1 MTTPAGWYDDGSGRQ
16 RYWDGA
22 RWTEHFAA
30 AAPPPPAP
38 AAPPS
43 PTAPQPGAEAF
54 AAAPFQDPAAPFQ
67 DPATPIPGPAAPA
80 PRKKSRVG
88 LYIGLGIG
96 ALLILMIGAVVA
108 VAMGMKNLLGGPTD
122 AFNELA
128 DAWQAK
134 DCAAEYA
141 VSIDSSTATTVDDF
155 CSSADYSWVD
165 GYQDWDI
172 SVTGVEREK
181 DHATVTTREKFT
193 DPDTGEPQN
202 ETWNY
207 AFDKVDGKWLFSQ
220 AEQVSE

>member
-22 RWTEHFAA
+22 GWTEHFAP
-30 AAPPPPAP
+30 AAPSPPAP
-38 AAPPS
+38 AAPSS

-54 AAAPFQDPAAPFQ
+54 AAAPFQDPAAS
-67 DPATPIPGPAAPA
+67 A

-96 ALLILMIGAVVA
+96 ALLILIIGAVVA
-108 VAMGMKNLLGGPTD
+108 VVMGMKNLLGGPTD

-134 DCAAEYA
+134 DCSSEYA
-141 VSIDSSTATTVDDF
+141 VSIDSSTTTTVDDF
-155 CSSADYSWVD
+155 CSLADYSWVD
-165 GYQDWDI
+165 TYQDWDV
-172 SVTGVEREK
+172 SVTGVEREN

-193 DPDTGEPQN
+193 DPDTGERQT

-207 AFDKVDGKWLFSQ
+207 GFDKVDGKWLFSQ
-220 AEQVSE
+220 AEQVDE

>member
-22 RWTEHFAA
+22 QWTEHFAPVI
-30 AAPPPPAP
+30 PPPAAP

-43 PTAPQPGAEAF
+43 PTAPQPGAEVF
-54 AAAPFQDPAAPFQ
+54 AAAPSHDPAAL
-67 DPATPIPGPAAPA
+67 A

-96 ALLILMIGAVVA
+96 ALLILIIGAVVA
-108 VAMGMKNLLGGPTD
+108 VVLGMKNLLGGPTD

-141 VSIDSSTATTVDDF
+141 VSIDSSTTTTVDDF
-155 CSSADYSWVD
+155 CSVADYSWVD
-165 GYQDWDI
+165 TYQDWDI
-172 SVTGVEREK
+172 SVTGVEREN
-181 DHATVTTREKFT
+181 DNATVTTREKFT
-193 DPDTGEPQN
+193 DPDSGERQT

-207 AFDKVDGKWLFSQ
+207 AFEKVDGKWLFTQ
-220 AEQVSE
+220 AGQVSE

>member
-22 RWTEHFAA
+22 RWTEHFA
-30 AAPPPPAP
+30 P
-38 AAPPS
+38 AAPSS

-54 AAAPFQDPAAPFQ
+54 AAAPFQDPAAPSQ
-67 DPATPIPGPAAPA
+67 DPSASA

-96 ALLILMIGAVVA
+96 ALLIVIIGAVVA
-108 VAMGMKNLLGGPTD
+108 VVLGMKNLLGGPTD

-141 VSIDSSTATTVDDF
+141 VSIDSSTTTTVDDF

-172 SVTGVEREK
+172 SVTGVEREN